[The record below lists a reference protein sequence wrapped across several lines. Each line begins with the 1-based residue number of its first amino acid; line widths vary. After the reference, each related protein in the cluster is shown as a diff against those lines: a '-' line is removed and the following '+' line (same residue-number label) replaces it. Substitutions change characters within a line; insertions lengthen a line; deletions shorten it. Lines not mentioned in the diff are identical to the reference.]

1 MKREKLTNEQISA
14 FCLEF
19 SMLLHAGVAVGDG
32 AALLAEESAAP
43 EDRVML
49 EQMAREMDGG
59 APLSAALRY
68 SGRFPDYVPGLVEV
82 GEHAGRTEEALA
94 SLSAYYDERC
104 RMERRV
110 RSALLY
116 PAVMLLLMLVVIVVL
131 LTKVLPVFDD
141 VYASLGGEMT
151 GMAGGLLTLGRVL
164 DGALPGLCALLALC
178 ALALAVFSLS
188 GSVRAG
194 AAGWWCRR
202 RGDRG
207 VLRKMNTARFAQA
220 LAMGLGSGLP
230 WEEALSLAPNLQ
242 GECAGKERYQDC
254 LTRLERGEELSG
266 ALRESGVLPPAACR
280 LLALGQR
287 SGSGDTVMAEAARRL
302 SEESE
307 AALEARVNR
316 VEPALVL
323 VTSLLVGVI
332 LLSVMLPMMN
342 IMAAVG

>member
-110 RSALLY
+110 RSAFC
-116 PAVMLLLMLVVIVVL
+116 I
-131 LTKVLPVFDD
+131 
-141 VYASLGGEMT
+141 
-151 GMAGGLLTLGRVL
+151 
-164 DGALPGLCALLALC
+164 
-178 ALALAVFSLS
+178 
-188 GSVRAG
+188 
-194 AAGWWCRR
+194 RR
-202 RGDRG
+202 
-207 VLRKMNTARFAQA
+207 
-220 LAMGLGSGLP
+220 
-230 WEEALSLAPNLQ
+230 
-242 GECAGKERYQDC
+242 
-254 LTRLERGEELSG
+254 
-266 ALRESGVLPPAACR
+266 
-280 LLALGQR
+280 
-287 SGSGDTVMAEAARRL
+287 
-302 SEESE
+302 
-307 AALEARVNR
+307 
-316 VEPALVL
+316 
-323 VTSLLVGVI
+323 
-332 LLSVMLPMMN
+332 
-342 IMAAVG
+342 